1 MQWEIARDA
10 PLFPGSAP
18 NGGLFLPAPLQTADF
33 FSRLRSKRRMQW
45 EARSPLN
52 QGSGA
57 EVNNPFST
65 ATVSADS
72 ARDCPQ
78 CAAAGKIGK
87 ITIKFFYL

>member
-1 MQWEIARDA
+1 
-10 PLFPGSAP
+10 
-18 NGGLFLPAPLQTADF
+18 
-33 FSRLRSKRRMQW
+33 MQW